1 MGFTARSRLS
11 QALVVR
17 RFRQFF
23 IALLASTAM
32 AFSFRQIQYFVAA
45 AENGAVSRAAH
56 ALSISQSTVAEAI
69 RELEADLGFPLFQR
83 KAQGV
88 ELTLRGNQFLRHAR
102 KILADVAEARREL
115 RGEEGTAAGRLAIG
129 VTPLVAG
136 YFLAEI
142 LARFRRAFPTVA
154 VDIVEDSRG
163 YLEHLLVNGE
173 LDVGVIVAGAEKD
186 GWALKVESV
195 ETSRY
200 RVWLST
206 GHPLAE
212 MERISVCELA
222 SDPLVLLN
230 VDEIAE
236 AAEEVCRLAGVRPR
250 VAIRT
255 QSVEAA
261 RSLVATG
268 AGVAVLPDLTYRPW
282 SLEGDRIEA
291 RELIEAIPPVE
302 VAVAWRRGTPLPRV
316 GQQFVALARTFRG
329 GRSR

>member
-1 MGFTARSRLS
+1 
-11 QALVVR
+11 
-17 RFRQFF
+17 
-23 IALLASTAM
+23 M

-56 ALSISQSTVAEAI
+56 ALSISQSAMAELI
-69 RELEADLGFPLFQR
+69 RELEADLGFPLFER
-83 KAQGV
+83 RAQGV
-88 ELTLRGNQFLRHAR
+88 ELTLKGNQFLRHAR
-102 KILADVAEARREL
+102 KILADVAEARRAL
-115 RGEEGTAAGRLAIG
+115 AGEEDATAGRLAIG

-136 YFLAEI
+136 YVLAEI
-142 LARFRRAFPTVA
+142 LARFRRAFPA
-154 VDIVEDSRG
+154 VVLDIVEDGRS

-186 GWALKVESV
+186 GSALKVEGV

-200 RVWLST
+200 RVWLPA
-206 GHPLAE
+206 GHPLGEAE
-212 MERISVCELA
+212 RVSVRDLA
-222 SDPLVLLN
+222 GDPLVLLN

-236 AAEEVCRLAGVRPR
+236 AAEAACRSAGVRPR

-291 RELIEAIPPVE
+291 RELLEPIPPVE
-302 VAVAWRRGTPLPRV
+302 VAVAWRRGAPLPRV
-316 GQQFVALARTFRG
+316 GQQFVALARAFRG
-329 GRSR
+329 GRGR

>member
-1 MGFTARSRLS
+1 
-11 QALVVR
+11 
-17 RFRQFF
+17 
-23 IALLASTAM
+23 M
-32 AFSFRQIQYFVAA
+32 AFSFRQIQYFVAT

-69 RELEADLGFPLFQR
+69 RELEGDLGFPLFER

-102 KILADVAEARREL
+102 KILADVAEARRAL
-115 RGEEGTAAGRLAIG
+115 RGPEATSGGRLALG

-136 YFLAEI
+136 YVLAEI
-142 LARFRRAFPTVA
+142 LARFRRAFPTVVVQMA
-154 VDIVEDSRG
+154 EDSRG

-173 LDVGVIVAGAEKD
+173 LDVAVMVAGADKD
-186 GWALKVESV
+186 DSALKMESV

-200 RVWLST
+200 RVWLPT
-206 GHPLAE
+206 GHAMAE
-212 MERISVCELA
+212 SERISVRELA
-222 SDPLVLLN
+222 DDPLVLLN

-236 AAEEVCRLAGVRPR
+236 AAEEACRLAGVRPPI
-250 VAIRT
+250 AIRT

-268 AGVAVLPDLTYRPW
+268 AGVAMLPDLTYRPW

-291 RELIEAIPPVE
+291 RELVEAIKPVE
-302 VAVAWRRGTPLPRV
+302 VVVAWRRGAPLPPV
-316 GQQFVALARTFRG
+316 GQQFVALTRAFRG
-329 GRSR
+329 GRAPGQRASPKDGRA

>member
-1 MGFTARSRLS
+1 
-11 QALVVR
+11 
-17 RFRQFF
+17 
-23 IALLASTAM
+23 M

-69 RELEADLGFPLFQR
+69 RELEGDLGFPLFER

-88 ELTLRGNQFLRHAR
+88 ELTLKGNQFLRHAR
-102 KILADVAEARREL
+102 KILADVAEARRALKNDE
-115 RGEEGTAAGRLAIG
+115 TIVAGNLALG

-136 YFLAEI
+136 YVLAEI
-142 LARFRRAFPTVA
+142 LARFRRAFPA
-154 VDIVEDSRG
+154 VRVNVIEDGRG

-173 LDVGVIVAGAEKD
+173 LDVAVLVVGAEKNAS
-186 GWALKVESV
+186 ALKVESV

-200 RVWLST
+200 RIWLPA
-206 GHPLAE
+206 GHALAE
-212 MERISVCELA
+212 TEQISVRELVGE
-222 SDPLVLLN
+222 PLVLLN

-236 AAEEVCRLAGVRPR
+236 AAEQACRLAGVRPI
-250 VAIRT
+250 VAVRT

-268 AGVAVLPDLTYRPW
+268 AGVAVLPDLAYRPW

-291 RELIEAIPPVE
+291 RDLAEAIPPVE
-302 VAVAWRRGTPLPRV
+302 VAVAWRRGAPLTPV
-316 GQQFVALARTFRG
+316 GQQFVALTRAFRG
-329 GRSR
+329 ARPR

>member
-1 MGFTARSRLS
+1 
-11 QALVVR
+11 
-17 RFRQFF
+17 
-23 IALLASTAM
+23 M

-69 RELEADLGFPLFQR
+69 RELEGDLGFPLFER

-88 ELTLRGNQFLRHAR
+88 ELTLKGNQFLRHAR
-102 KILADVAEARREL
+102 KILADVAEARRALKNDE
-115 RGEEGTAAGRLAIG
+115 TIVAGNLALG

-136 YFLAEI
+136 YVLAEI
-142 LARFRRAFPTVA
+142 LARFRRAFPA
-154 VDIVEDSRG
+154 VRVNVIEDGRG

-173 LDVGVIVAGAEKD
+173 LDVAVLVVGAEKNAS
-186 GWALKVESV
+186 ALKVESV

-200 RVWLST
+200 RIWLPA
-206 GHPLAE
+206 GHALAE
-212 MERISVCELA
+212 TEQISVRELVGE
-222 SDPLVLLN
+222 PLVLLN

-236 AAEEVCRLAGVRPR
+236 AAEQACRLAGVRPI
-250 VAIRT
+250 VAVRT

-268 AGVAVLPDLTYRPW
+268 AGVAVLPDLAYRPW

-291 RELIEAIPPVE
+291 RDLAEAIPPVE
-302 VAVAWRRGTPLPRV
+302 VAVA
-316 GQQFVALARTFRG
+316 
-329 GRSR
+329 

>member
-1 MGFTARSRLS
+1 
-11 QALVVR
+11 
-17 RFRQFF
+17 
-23 IALLASTAM
+23 M

-69 RELEADLGFPLFQR
+69 RELEGDLGFPLFER

-88 ELTLRGNQFLRHAR
+88 ELTLKGNQFLRHAR
-102 KILADVAEARREL
+102 KILADVAEARRALKNDE
-115 RGEEGTAAGRLAIG
+115 TIVAGNLALG

-136 YFLAEI
+136 YVLAEI
-142 LARFRRAFPTVA
+142 LARFRRAFPA
-154 VDIVEDSRG
+154 VRVNVIEDGRG

-173 LDVGVIVAGAEKD
+173 LDVAVLVVGAEKNAS
-186 GWALKVESV
+186 ALKVESV

-200 RVWLST
+200 RIWLPA
-206 GHPLAE
+206 GHALAE
-212 MERISVCELA
+212 TEQISVRELVGE
-222 SDPLVLLN
+222 PLVLLN

-236 AAEEVCRLAGVRPR
+236 AAEQACRLAGARPI
-250 VAIRT
+250 VAVRT

-268 AGVAVLPDLTYRPW
+268 AGVAVLPDLAYRPW

-291 RELIEAIPPVE
+291 RDLAEAIPPVE
-302 VAVAWRRGTPLPRV
+302 VAVAWRRGAPLTPV
-316 GQQFVALARTFRG
+316 GQQFVALTRAFRG
-329 GRSR
+329 ARPR